1 MDSPST
7 SRLEVLNTDILD
19 IICGMVYELK
29 QSKEDPASL
38 ERLSRTD
45 KYMRALTIPHLFKTL
60 NMIFHGDRPW
70 ERGSSRMKSWDASFA
85 RFVRTCNISF
95 AYGYQQPHGVFVPEL
110 PAQMAEI
117 VTSLTRVNQI
127 TCSIVE
133 SKEAHFEEGF
143 RSLKKQIQSVKSILG
158 LSSHILVHLCP
169 NLERISSSRRYRR
182 TNPALSMVV
191 NHRKL
196 HGLEKIRY
204 LEMNHAWSVN
214 DIKGQKP
221 LFLGGTLLHEAVPN
235 VSTLVL
241 DGYIATDIYQFLP
254 ALAEFRAL
262 KFLGIMDLPALN
274 VGFHRPKCGI
284 AYRELREMVSLQ
296 AKDLR
301 EAVTVAAFS
310 ACKHLQEVWIGS
322 GSKAR
327 AERQDGAVKNIEYF
341 FNLTCGLVAYY
352 FFVYFARF
360 HIIG

>member
-7 SRLEVLNTDILD
+7 ARLEVLNTDILD
-19 IICGMVYELK
+19 VICGMVYELK
-29 QSKEDPASL
+29 QSNEDPASL

-45 KYMRALTIPHLFKTL
+45 KYMRELTIPHLFKTL

-85 RFVRTCNISF
+85 HFVRTCNISF

-110 PAQMAEI
+110 PAQLAEI

-127 TCSIVE
+127 TCSIIE

-182 TNPALSMVV
+182 TDPALSMVL
-191 NHRKL
+191 NHRK
-196 HGLEKIRY
+196 EKIRY
-204 LEMNHAWSVN
+204 LEMNHAWSVD
-214 DIKGQKP
+214 DIKV
-221 LFLGGTLLHEAVPN
+221 LHEAIPN
-235 VSTLVL
+235 VLTLVL
-241 DGYIATDIYQFLP
+241 DGCIANDSTDIYV
-254 ALAEFRAL
+254 RASYL
-262 KFLGIMDLPALN
+262 VRAPTSHTRPTGSPPRPCRVPCIMNLQNLN
-274 VGFHRPKCGI
+274 VGFCPPYCGN
-284 AYRELREMVSLQ
+284 AYKGPRGRKLRERVNRQ

-310 ACKHLQEVWIGS
+310 ACKHLEEVWIGS
-322 GSKAR
+322 GSRAR
-327 AERQDGAVKNIEYF
+327 AERQDGDVKDIDELNIP
-341 FNLTCGLVAYY
+341 N
-352 FFVYFARF
+352 
-360 HIIG
+360 